1 MPAARS
7 RASGFLEKHRP
18 AYVPAFIIRPD
29 YGHCMLHARLLLLT
43 FQQGHG
49 GSAWGGVQQPKAPM
63 VCQAGVVL
71 LHVCAMR

>member
-1 MPAARS
+1 
-7 RASGFLEKHRP
+7 
-18 AYVPAFIIRPD
+18 
-29 YGHCMLHARLLLLT
+29 MLHARLLLLT
-43 FQQGHG
+43 FQLGHG